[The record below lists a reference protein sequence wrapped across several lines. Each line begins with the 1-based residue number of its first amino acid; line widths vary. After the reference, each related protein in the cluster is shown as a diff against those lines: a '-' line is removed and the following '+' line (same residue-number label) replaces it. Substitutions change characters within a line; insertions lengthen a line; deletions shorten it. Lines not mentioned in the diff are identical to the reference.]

1 MEQMVCAR
9 RYNVSLFSIILV
21 IFVANDLTVLSD
33 EIETTMRLMGVT
45 SLDQLNDFY
54 VNARQLENDL
64 PLVIS
69 KL

>member
-1 MEQMVCAR
+1 MCAR
-9 RYNVSLFSIILV
+9 RCNVSLFSIISM
-21 IFVANDLTVLSD
+21 ICVANDLTVLSD